1 MKYAIFRKKCFNDV
15 IKKYKV
21 NHKIDLKSWKTNPY
35 IKIKYL
41 YINEISAFVGLIF
54 YKLNISPNT
63 ITLANIF
70 FAIVATII
78 FVFNF
83 ESFYILGLLIFFSK
97 NIFDN
102 IDGFIARITNK
113 TSRFGH
119 KLDFFSGIIYYYG
132 VLISLTFH
140 SFFQSKDLNLIYALV
155 LITLSDLFNINK
167 TKNKQFIKN
176 QIKKKFIYK
185 IYNFFNYDGRTTKT
199 DFILLIILLE
209 KKLNVFNFSYY
220 LIILFLII
228 KLSRNLYS
236 IIK

>member
-1 MKYAIFRKKCFNDV
+1 MRYSIFRKKCFNDV

-21 NHKIDLKSWKTNPY
+21 DHKIDLNSWKTSPY

-41 YINEISAFVGLIF
+41 YINEISAFAGLIF

-167 TKNKQFIKN
+167 TKNK
-176 QIKKKFIYK
+176 FIYK

-209 KKLNVFNFSYY
+209 KKLNDFDFSYY